1 MKLRESAQN
10 KKQFM
15 VNIEKS
21 RVELPTEK
29 DFTVKYGKM
38 INETY
43 MFIKQEVKVEK
54 QKDIYSMRFYCSNL
68 QQDELE
74 YWYPPP
80 SDSEDI
86 WNVSNTNEEE
96 EINNKIDLLR
106 KKIFMNKFEQEY
118 VNNLDNM

>member
-15 VNIEKS
+15 VNIQKDVTE
-21 RVELPTEK
+21 VPAEK
-29 DFTVKYGKM
+29 DFIVKYGKM
-38 INETY
+38 INGIY
-43 MFIKQEVKVEK
+43 MFNKQEVKIEK

-80 SDSEDI
+80 SNSEDI
-86 WNVSNTNEEE
+86 FHVSNEEE
-96 EINNKIDLLR
+96 EINNEIDFLR
-106 KKIFMNKFEQEY
+106 KKIFINKFEQEF
-118 VNNLDNM
+118 VNNLDKL

>member
-10 KKQFM
+10 KNQFM
-15 VNIEKS
+15 VKIEKNTAK
-21 RVELPTEK
+21 LPTEK

-38 INETY
+38 INKRY
-43 MFIKQEVKVEK
+43 MFIKQEVKIEK

-80 SDSEDI
+80 SDSNVF
-86 WNVSNTNEEE
+86 WNLSNTNEEE
-96 EINNKIDLLR
+96 EEINNEIDLLK
-106 KKIFMNKFEQEY
+106 KKIFVNKFEQEY
-118 VNNLDNM
+118 VNNLDN